1 MKTTQNKKNKIGQEM
16 KRLMDE
22 KKKTY
27 QSWSMLEDIYK
38 ACANSVVSTLQE
50 TSNIL
55 NSVEVNKYPNIKAEL
70 EVLSMALAKDCEEF
84 SKQLQA
90 IHALHA
96 DKKGLITTPGDV
108 SLNLDVYESYVAF
121 NSQFV
126 GVTTNTIVSISEKLE
141 VIYGLENPTPVTDDG
156 EAVAQPIVES
166 EIFAPKTETTGE

>member
-16 KRLMDE
+16 KRLMEE

-50 TSNIL
+50 TSSIL
-55 NSVEVNKYPNIKAEL
+55 NSVEVNKYPDIKAEL
-70 EVLSMALAKDCEEF
+70 EVLATGLSKDCEEF

-90 IHALHA
+90 IHALHSG
-96 DKKGLITTPGDV
+96 KKGLITTPDDV

-126 GVTTNTIVSISEKLE
+126 GVTTNTVVSISEKLE
-141 VIYGLENPTPVTDDG
+141 VIYSLENPVPVTVEG
-156 EAVAQPIVES
+156 EVTQET
-166 EIFAPKTETTGE
+166 KTETIGE